1 MRALTPLPYPPVQ
14 RSGAVL
20 ALLTA
25 TQFLVVLNTSVV
37 NVALPA
43 IGSDLGAGQAGL
55 TWVVGA
61 YVLAFGALLP
71 VGGRLADLFGSR
83 GVFLAGLALFAA
95 GSLAASIPTGAGPL
109 IAARAVQGVGA
120 AAASPAALALLL
132 AQSPPGRVRGRAL
145 GLWGVASAAGGAAGV
160 LLGGVL
166 TDALGWWSVF
176 AVSAIATVPVLLSAP
191 RLVPRDSRGRTG
203 PLDLPGSLV
212 MTAGLVLVVYGLGTR
227 GGSTVL
233 GVLLP
238 AAGVFLLLN
247 LVSIERRAKNP
258 LIPPALLRNRSVM
271 AGNLLMLPLG
281 MVWLGTFF
289 FLPLY
294 QQKVLGHG
302 PVTAGLT
309 QLPLAAALMAA
320 SALAGR
326 LRGTLVPGFVLL
338 AGGLFW
344 LARLP
349 LDGAF
354 LTDLLGPTVLIGLG
368 LGLAFVPLTALGV
381 TGVDVRHTGVAGGLV
396 NTTRQVGGALGLAV
410 LGSLAAPAA
419 ASAGAGPV
427 ALAHGYR
434 RALVGAAV
442 IAVLAAIG
450 AGAHQRIDARAHQ
463 RIDARANTRTSKPI
477 AEKEPS

>member
-1 MRALTPLPYPPVQ
+1 MPALTPSPHPPAQ

-20 ALLTA
+20 ALLTTA
-25 TQFLVVLNTSVV
+25 QFLVVLNTSVV

-43 IGSDLGAGQAGL
+43 IGSDLGAGQAVL

-83 GVFLAGLALFAA
+83 RVFLTGLALFAA
-95 GSLAASIPTGAGPL
+95 GSLAAGIPSGAGPL

-120 AAASPAALALLL
+120 AVLSPAALALLL
-132 AQSPPGRVRGRAL
+132 AQSSPGPVRGRAL
-145 GLWGVASAAGGAAGV
+145 GLWGAATAAGGAAGV

-166 TDALGWWSVF
+166 TDVVGWWSVF
-176 AVSAIATVPVLLSAP
+176 AVSAIGTVPLLLSVP
-191 RLVPRDSRGRTG
+191 RLVPRDARGRTG
-203 PLDLPGSLV
+203 RLDLPGALV
-212 MTAGLVLVVYGLGTR
+212 MTAGLVLLVYGLGAR
-227 GGSTVL
+227 DDGSTTL
-233 GVLLP
+233 GMLLP
-238 AAGVFLLLN
+238 VAGVFLLLN
-247 LVSIERRAKNP
+247 LVSVERRAENP
-258 LIPPALLRNRSVM
+258 LIPPALLRNRPVV

-294 QQKVLGHG
+294 QQKVLGYD
-302 PVTAGLT
+302 PWKSGLT

-326 LRGTLVPGFVLL
+326 LRGTLVPGFALL
-338 AGGLFW
+338 AAGLFW

-349 LDGAF
+349 LDGTF

-381 TGVDVRHTGVAGGLV
+381 TGVDADHVGVAGGLV

-410 LGSLAAPAA
+410 LASLAAPAA
-419 ASAGAGPV
+419 GTAVAGP
-427 ALAHGYR
+427 ATLAHGYR

-450 AGAHQRIDARAHQ
+450 AGAHQRIGTRAT
-463 RIDARANTRTSKPI
+463 TRTSEPI
-477 AEKEPS
+477 KEKEPS